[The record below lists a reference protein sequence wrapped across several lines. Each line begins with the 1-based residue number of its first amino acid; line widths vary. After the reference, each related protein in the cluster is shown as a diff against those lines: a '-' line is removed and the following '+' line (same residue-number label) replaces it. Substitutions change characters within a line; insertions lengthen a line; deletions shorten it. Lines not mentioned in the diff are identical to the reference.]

1 MSLHCR
7 RTESADH
14 RPIANPPRNT
24 DRYLRGLALVLAL
37 GISAHSSVT
46 LAGPSPRPV
55 GEKLLNDEAYRCAS
69 ARDARDAITVVDTT
83 LAGVPAILRIP
94 THVARPPVVLW
105 HGFGPPADRQALMAA
120 LPLDEVPAIKVYL
133 GLPLFGARAPA
144 RGADD
149 LAHRQARD
157 SASLIFK
164 PVVLGAAE
172 ELPAV
177 VANLQQRGCM
187 RAHERISLF
196 GFSAGG
202 ASVLLALMQ
211 RKVAVSS
218 AILLNASTG
227 LNASIQAMERV
238 TKKPYAW
245 TPAARALAR
254 ASDAVAHAADI
265 ARGDPPPAVL
275 LVQGAADSTLTPQ
288 PATAL
293 YAALRPLYRQPRRR
307 DRLRFVLVPGM
318 QHSWIDSAAA
328 AGLRRTFAAWLR
340 RYA

>member
-14 RPIANPPRNT
+14 HPVVNPGRKA
-24 DRYLRGLALVLAL
+24 DQKLRGLALVLAL
-37 GISAHSSVT
+37 GISAHSSLA
-46 LAGPSPRPV
+46 LAGQSPRPAS
-55 GEKLLNDEAYRCAS
+55 EKLINDEAYRCPATR
-69 ARDARDAITVVDTT
+69 AARDAITVVDTT
-83 LAGVPAILRIP
+83 LADVPAILRIP
-94 THVARPPVVLW
+94 AHVARPPVVLW
-105 HGFGPPADRQALMAA
+105 HGFGPPADPQALMAA
-120 LPLDEVPAIKVYL
+120 LPLDDVPAIKIYL

-144 RGADD
+144 PGADD

-164 PVVLGAAE
+164 PVVVGAAE

-187 RAHERISLF
+187 RANERISLF

-202 ASVLLALMQ
+202 ASVLLALMEG
-211 RKVAVSS
+211 KVAVSS

-245 TPAARALAR
+245 TPATRELAQ
-254 ASDAVAHAADI
+254 ATDAVAHAADI
-265 ARGDPPPAVL
+265 ARGVPPPAML
-275 LVQGAADSTLTPQ
+275 LVQGADDTTLTPQ

-293 YAALRPLYRQPRRR
+293 YAALRPLYRQSGKR

-318 QHSWIDSAAA
+318 QHSWIDSTAA

>member
-1 MSLHCR
+1 MSLRCR

-14 RPIANPPRNT
+14 LPVANPRRKA
-24 DRYLRGLALVLAL
+24 DRYLRGFTLVLAF
-37 GISAHSSVT
+37 GISTLSTVA
-46 LAGPSPRPV
+46 LAGQSPRPV
-55 GEKLLNDEAYRCAS
+55 GEELINDEAYHCPS

-94 THVARPPVVLW
+94 AHLARPPVVLW
-105 HGFGPPADRQALMAA
+105 HGFGPPASEQALMAA
-120 LPLDEVPAIKVYL
+120 LPLDDVPAIKVYL

-164 PVVLGAAE
+164 PVVVGAAE

-177 VANLQQRGCM
+177 VATLQQRGCM
-187 RAHERISLF
+187 RANERISLL

-202 ASVLLALMQ
+202 ASVLLALIQ
-211 RKVAVSS
+211 GKVAISS

-245 TPAARALAR
+245 TPATRELAQ
-254 ASDAVAHAADI
+254 ATDAVGHAADI

-275 LVQGAADSTLTPQ
+275 LVQGADDTTLTPQ

-293 YAALRPLYRQPRRR
+293 YATLRPLYRQPGKR

-318 QHSWIDSAAA
+318 QHSWIDNPAA